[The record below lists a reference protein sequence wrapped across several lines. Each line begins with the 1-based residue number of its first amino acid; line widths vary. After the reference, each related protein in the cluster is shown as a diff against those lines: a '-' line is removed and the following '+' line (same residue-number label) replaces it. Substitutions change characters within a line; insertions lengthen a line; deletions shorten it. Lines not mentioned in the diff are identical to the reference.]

1 LTLYNDI
8 KDGNSKAVARYSSDL
23 DTFCVRAQ
31 QVDKNY
37 TVNVM
42 TNDANGVH
50 LVVPVTVQVP
60 GIPSVTIRNERNP
73 LMYRKYFNLFLQ
85 MHSYVIW

>member
-1 LTLYNDI
+1 MIKMAIQRPLLATAQTLI
-8 KDGNSKAVARYSSDL
+8 LS
-23 DTFCVRAQ
+23 VRAQ

-73 LMYRKYFNLFLQ
+73 LMYRKYFNLFLR